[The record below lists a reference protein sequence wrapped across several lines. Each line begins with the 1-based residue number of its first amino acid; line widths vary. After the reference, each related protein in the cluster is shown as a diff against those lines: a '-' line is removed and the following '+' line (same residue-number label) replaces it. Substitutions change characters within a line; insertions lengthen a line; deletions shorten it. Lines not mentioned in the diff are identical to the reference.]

1 MAISQ
6 SETIEAAEV
15 GAPGLER
22 KVGLAWLALAW
33 EALWPRLVPMLSAVA
48 LFVAAAHLDLFA
60 GLEEVVERVE
70 ELFLRAFFASEEL
83 DVVDQQHVRA
93 FAQALLHQ
101 EADGLLPGPCCA
113 LAELWT
119 GHV

>member
-33 EALWPRLVPMLSAVA
+33 EALWPRLVPLLSAVA

-60 GLEEVVERVE
+60 GL
-70 ELFLRAFFASEEL
+70 
-83 DVVDQQHVRA
+83 DPW
-93 FAQALLHQ
+93 LHT
-101 EADGLLPGPCCA
+101 GLLAA
-113 LAELWT
+113 LAVGFGGLAWWRLRGLHWPTREQSIRCLERDSNVPQI
-119 GHV
+119 GRAHV

>member
-22 KVGLAWLALAW
+22 KVGLAWMALAW
-33 EALWPRLVPMLSAVA
+33 EALWPRLVPLLSAVA

-60 GLEEVVERVE
+60 GL
-70 ELFLRAFFASEEL
+70 
-83 DVVDQQHVRA
+83 DPW
-93 FAQALLHQ
+93 LHS
-101 EADGLLPGPCCA
+101 GLLAA
-113 LAELWT
+113 LALGFGGGGGRVADAELGDHGAHHRT
-119 GHV
+119 DHQIPLVNFFRKPFNL